1 MKWEMNAKTHTQNAA
16 RGLAAGFVFVAM
28 LVAAFSLWTAIPLT
42 WVYIGSKVSQSQF
55 PSGGPYAVVAVGI
68 IVSVLIDGWLIGRL
82 NDLYVRITGS
92 NRLQPIRPAWMRSMR
107 DAAPLQ
113 TSVTVVEAVMM
124 ASVMLA
130 ALALTVWFFLLAGSP
145 IPNQ

>member
-1 MKWEMNAKTHTQNAA
+1 M
-16 RGLAAGFVFVAM
+16 
-28 LVAAFSLWTAIPLT
+28 
-42 WVYIGSKVSQSQF
+42 
-55 PSGGPYAVVAVGI
+55 VAVGI
-68 IVSVLIDGWLIGRL
+68 LVSVLFDGWLIGRL
-82 NDLYVRITGS
+82 NELYVRITGS
-92 NRLQPIRPAWMRSMR
+92 NRLQPIRPTWMRSMR

-113 TSVTVVEAVMM
+113 SSVTVVEAVLM